1 MQGNSL
7 FKIWEDELTRI
18 IPQRDPSDFSDIIN
32 ILQDYVAK
40 LLEKIFNAGKNL
52 PSSHVTAK
60 WLLIGI
66 AGVIFAVLIYLLW
79 RRFGII
85 ARKKAESLLS
95 GRKQDPLAIEYS
107 LLVSGGDYSR
117 AMRLFVRA
125 AGETL
130 RLPHRTFAELFYA
143 NTSEVLNRIRIVYGK
158 ALHLGSDVAADDL
171 RTLEDQANVIY
182 PSFRKFSR
190 RKKGGRS

>member
-1 MQGNSL
+1 VQGNSL
-7 FKIWEDELTRI
+7 SKIWEDELTRI
-18 IPQRDPSDFSDIIN
+18 VPQRDPSDFSDIIYM
-32 ILQDYVAK
+32 LQDYVAK
-40 LLEKIFNAGKNL
+40 LLEKIFNAGNKL

-66 AGVIFAVLIYLLW
+66 AGAVFAVLVFLLW
-79 RRFGII
+79 KRFGII
-85 ARKKAESLLS
+85 ARKKAESVLS
-95 GRKQDPLAIEYS
+95 GRKPDPLAIEYS

-130 RLPHRTFAELFYA
+130 QLPHRTFAELFYA
-143 NTSEVLNRIRIVYGK
+143 NTGEVLARLRLVYGK
-158 ALHLGSDVAADDL
+158 ALHLGSDVTCDDL
-171 RTLEDQANVIY
+171 RTLEDEANVIY
-182 PSFRKFSR
+182 PSFRKFFR

>member
-7 FKIWEDELTRI
+7 SKIWENELTRI
-18 IPQRDPSDFSDIIN
+18 VPQRDPSDLSDIIN

-40 LLEKIFNAGKNL
+40 LLEKLFNAGKAL

-66 AGVIFAVLIYLLW
+66 AGVVFAVLVFLLW
-79 RRFGII
+79 RRFGVI
-85 ARKKAESLLS
+85 ARKKAESILS
-95 GRKQDPLAIEYS
+95 GRKQDPLAIEYH

-117 AMRLFVRA
+117 AMRLFVRV

-130 RLPHRTFAELFYA
+130 HLPHRTFAELFYT
-143 NTSEVLNRIRIVYGK
+143 NTSEVLARLRLIYGK
-158 ALHLGSDVAADDL
+158 ALHLGSDVTGNDL
-171 RTLEDQANVIY
+171 ITLEDQTNVIY
-182 PSFRKFSR
+182 PSFRKFFR